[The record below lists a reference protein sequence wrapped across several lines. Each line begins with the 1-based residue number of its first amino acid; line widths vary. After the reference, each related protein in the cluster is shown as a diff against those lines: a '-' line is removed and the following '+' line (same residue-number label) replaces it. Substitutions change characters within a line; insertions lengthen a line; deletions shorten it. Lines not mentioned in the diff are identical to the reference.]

1 MRRVKHL
8 VRQAVLAALSLV
20 PLSAVAEVSAHFDEA
35 SGDIVLRGL
44 ETDQQV
50 QILANPDKLRL
61 QVMGL
66 ETQRGMQVKLEGL
79 GANLIITPRFLLLP
93 GTDYV
98 VRLNVEGFQ
107 DDLELSVPAPDETV
121 PTLTSFSPSQ
131 SVIPANTLRMYVHF
145 SEPMARGQMRDV
157 ITLLRSDGTQVENP
171 FLTLGPE
178 LWDPSQTRVT
188 LLLDPGQIKQGV
200 GPNVMHGAPL
210 ASGNDYRLI
219 VSRTM
224 ESATRVPL
232 GKDATITFR
241 AGHAERRAIT
251 PESWQVLQPRAGS
264 QAPITIA
271 FDRIMDTGALRR
283 LLTLKDQQGRPV
295 TGHIQTDGGG
305 WSLTP
310 SQAWEV
316 GTYFL
321 IVAPD
326 LEDVSGNS
334 IGAPFDARA
343 GTIGNVEEPVVLKVN
358 ISN

>member
-8 VRQAVLAALSLV
+8 VRQALLAALALV
-20 PLSAVAEVSAHFDEA
+20 PISAVAEVSAHFDEV

-44 ETDQQV
+44 EVDQQA
-50 QILANPDKLRL
+50 QILANPDRLRL

-66 ETQRGMQVKLEGL
+66 ETQRGMLVTLEGL
-79 GANLIITPRFLLLP
+79 GANLIVTPRFLLLP

-98 VRLNVEGFQ
+98 VRVNVEGLD
-107 DDLELSVPAPDETV
+107 DDLQLSLPAPDETV

-145 SEPMARGQMRDV
+145 SEPMARGQVRDE

-188 LLLDPGQIKQGV
+188 LLLDPGQIKEGV
-200 GPNVMHGAPL
+200 GPNVRHGAPL
-210 ASGNDYRLI
+210 ASGDDYRLV
-219 VSRTM
+219 VSGSM
-224 ESATRVPL
+224 ESARRVPL
-232 GKDATITFR
+232 GQDAIITFR
-241 AGHAERRAIT
+241 VGHPVRRAIT
-251 PESWQVLQPRAGS
+251 PESWQVLPPRAGS
-264 QAPITIA
+264 LTPITVT
-271 FDRIMDTGALRR
+271 FDRIMDMGAVRR
-283 LLTLKDQQGRPV
+283 LLTLQDPQGRLV
-295 TGHIQTDGGG
+295 TGQIQTDGGS
-305 WSLTP
+305 WNLTP
-310 SQAWEV
+310 SRTWEV

-334 IGAPFDARA
+334 IGASFDAKA
-343 GTIGNVEEPVVLKVN
+343 GTIGKVEEPVILN
-358 ISN
+358 INITD